1 MRARPANVRAPR
13 ERAGA
18 PAGRSCASGSRSWL
32 SRREPA
38 AEERCRPQDGSL
50 VAVAESAEHGKR
62 RLRVLVVAQRERVE
76 PALLHEIQMIVEHV
90 ADRAQLSLEAV
101 ALAQKARD
109 RIAAAVAELGEV
121 HGDDREAP
129 DLARDGFGSFV
140 RVEPYPDPSRKLRQ
154 ILATREPQR
163 ERDDHI

>member
-18 PAGRSCASGSRSWL
+18 PARRSCASGSRSWFTCL
-32 SRREPA
+32 EPA

-90 ADRAQLSLEAV
+90 ADRAQLALETV
-101 ALAQKARD
+101 ALAQKARN

-121 HGDDREAP
+121 HCDDRESP
-129 DLARDGFGSFV
+129 HLARDGFGTFV
-140 RVEPYPDPSRKLRQ
+140 RVEPHADPSRISEE
-154 ILATREPQR
+154 ILAA
-163 ERDDHI
+163 